1 MTTFR
6 KDLAATVAT
15 ALAALVF
22 VATHEGWNVWLIG
35 DSYRWAALV
44 MTLPALVVLWFE
56 TTLRDAWHST
66 HHPMT
71 A

>member
-1 MTTFR
+1 MTTFQ

-15 ALAALVF
+15 ALTALVF

-44 MTLPALVVLWFE
+44 MTLLALVVLWFE
-56 TTLRDAWHST
+56 TTVRDAWHST

>member
-1 MTTFR
+1 M
-6 KDLAATVAT
+6 
-15 ALAALVF
+15 
-22 VATHEGWNVWLIG
+22 WLIG

-56 TTLRDAWHST
+56 TTVRDAWHST